1 MDKTRIRELI
11 SDLLR
16 KDNALAE
23 AVAILVLQ
31 KKLIVYWGGGS
42 EDS

>member
-1 MDKTRIRELI
+1 VDKTRIRELI